1 VGRTSVDAVGK
12 AVEVVGE
19 DLAVL
24 GEKVVDE
31 DLAALGE
38 AAFTEAWRRMRRS
51 GRMRRGPSGGR

>member
-1 VGRTSVDAVGK
+1 VDAVGK